1 VLVAERR
8 AGVDLPVTWV
18 APARLGT
25 QTPFLVYCGEGSAY
39 TLVEGPAAGGERT
52 LFHSAD
58 RSLVEHL
65 AFELG
70 RDLGIALAA

>member
-1 VLVAERR
+1 VAERR
-8 AGVDLPVTWV
+8 AGLDLPVTWI
-18 APARLGT
+18 APSRLGT

-39 TLVEGPAAGGERT
+39 ALVEGQGSNGERA